1 MIWWI
6 IYSRTLEEG
15 MATHSS
21 ILAWR
26 IHGQKSLTGSY
37 PQGRKE
43 LDKWN
48 NLAHTLMYVVVQSI
62 SGVNSFWPHE
72 LQQDRLFCS
81 PLSPGVC
88 SNSCPLSLQWYL
100 TISSSIAPIVFAFNL
115 SQHQGLFQWVVFL
128 CKVVKVLELQL
139 QQQSFQ
145 WIFRVNFL

>member
-1 MIWWI
+1 
-6 IYSRTLEEG
+6 

-26 IHGQKSLTGSY
+26 IHGQKSLAGSY

-43 LDKWN
+43 SDKWN
-48 NLAHTLMYVVVQSI
+48 NLAHILIYVVVKSI
-62 SGVNSFWPHE
+62 SGVNSFWPHG

-88 SNSCPLSLQWYL
+88 SNSCPMSLQWYL
-100 TISSSIAPIVFAFNL
+100 TISSSVAPIVFAFNL
-115 SQHQGLFQWVVFL
+115 SQHQGLFQWVGFL
-128 CKVVKVLELQL
+128 YKVGKVLELQL

-145 WIFRVNFL
+145 WIVRVNFL